1 MKTSVYI
8 ATSLDGFIARQDGS
22 IDWLPSGED
31 AEDQEYGYADF
42 IRSVDALV
50 MGRGTYETVLS
61 FGAWPYGNL
70 PVFVLSSQ
78 QVEIPDS
85 LADTVSVMS
94 ATPAELVQRLA
105 EQGYQHLY
113 IDGGR
118 TIQGFLRD
126 GLIDQLIITCVPVLI
141 GDGIPLFGALHGD
154 IHLEHLG
161 TRQFESGLVQSRYRV
176 IKDQAF

>member
-8 ATSLDGFIARQDGS
+8 ATSLDRFIARQDGS
-22 IDWLPSGED
+22 IDWLSAGDDPG
-31 AEDQEYGYADF
+31 DQDYGYQDF

-78 QVEIPDS
+78 PVEIPDS
-85 LADTVSVMS
+85 ITDTVSVMS
-94 ATPAELVQRLA
+94 APPGEVVQQLA
-105 EQGYQHLY
+105 RRGYQHLY

-118 TIQGFLRD
+118 TIQGFLSG
-126 GLIDQLIITCVPVLI
+126 GLIDQLIITRVPVLI
-141 GDGIPLFGALHGD
+141 GGGIPLFGALPGD
-154 IHLEHLG
+154 IRLEHLG
-161 TRQFESGLVQSRYRV
+161 TRQFESGLVQSSYRV
-176 IKDQAF
+176 IKDQL